1 MRVKIVNAR
10 LTTED
15 MVAQKLAALEA
26 TEDDVEVVGR
36 SGNTLAITY
45 RSSENRLRY
54 NTFRWFTDPGG
65 SAATFETS
73 VYGRERD
80 VEGLTDL
87 LDKVVG
93 QRRAGPVIALTD
105 PA

>member
-10 LTTED
+10 LTTEE
-15 MVAQKLAALEA
+15 MVEEKLDGLEA

-36 SGNTLAITY
+36 SSDYLAVTY

-65 SAATFETS
+65 TAATFETS

-80 VEGLTDL
+80 VAGLRDL
-87 LDKVVG
+87 LDKVAASVE
-93 QRRAGPVIALTD
+93 RVTD

>member
-15 MVAQKLAALEA
+15 MVEQKLAGPRGDRGRRRGRRPVRRLPRG
-26 TEDDVEVVGR
+26 DLPVG
-36 SGNTLAITY
+36 
-45 RSSENRLRY
+45 ENRLRY

-87 LDKVVG
+87 LDKVSASVE
-93 QRRAGPVIALTD
+93 RVPS
-105 PA
+105 